1 MDEVAIKKWTKMP
14 SDATITS
21 TVAAMQKRGFT
32 VITVDNKAK
41 ALQKLKQLL
50 PAKAEVMTGSSTTLG
65 QIGFMEYYM
74 SGKNPWKCLGPEVY
88 NEKDPVKQ
96 KLLRRKSDTAEYFV
110 ASVNAVAATGELVA
124 CDRSGSRVS
133 AYPFAAD
140 HVVLVVGVQ
149 KIMKTLDEAIKRV
162 REYVFNLENER
173 AMKAYGTPSGMG
185 KWVIIENEYTKDRI
199 TIILCKESIGF

>member
-1 MDEVAIKKWTKMP
+1 MDEATIKKWIRTP
-14 SDATITS
+14 SDATIAS
-21 TVAAMQKRGFT
+21 TVAAMQKRGFA
-32 VITVDNKAK
+32 VIVVDNKAK
-41 ALQKLKQLL
+41 ALQRLKQLL
-50 PAKAEVMTGSSTTLG
+50 PAKAEVMTGSSTSLG
-65 QIGFMEYYM
+65 QIGFMDYYI

-133 AYPFAAD
+133 AFPFAAE

-149 KIMKTLDEAIKRV
+149 KIMKNLDEAIKRV
-162 REYVFNLENER
+162 REYVFTLENER
-173 AMKAYGTPSGMG
+173 AMNAYGTPSGFG
-185 KWVIIENEYTKDRI
+185 KWVIIENEFAKDRI
-199 TIILCKESIGF
+199 TVILCKEPLGF